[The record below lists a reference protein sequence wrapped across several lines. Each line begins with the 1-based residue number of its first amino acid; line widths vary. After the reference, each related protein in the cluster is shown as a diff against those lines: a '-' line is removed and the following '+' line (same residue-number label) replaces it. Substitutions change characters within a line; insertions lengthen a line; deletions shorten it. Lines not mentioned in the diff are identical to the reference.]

1 MNRDTTK
8 VIAAV
13 TIGLGLATIAYRASQ
28 PPKKPGRGTWKAK
41 KDILEYDYIIIGGNV
56 DGEDVNGV
64 FVVNSYKTGNISL

>member
-28 PPKKPGRGTWKAK
+28 PPKKPGRGTWKSK
-41 KDILEYDYIIIGGNV
+41 KDVLEYDYIIIGGIV
-56 DGEDVNGV
+56 
-64 FVVNSYKTGNISL
+64 S